1 MQSQKKAGVVAQLVE
16 QRTENPC
23 VTGSIPVDATNKT
36 EKHARNCVLFLY
48 QSTKLKDMSLEE
60 KINADIKTAML
71 NKDRGTLESLRAIK
85 SAILLEKTSKTGG
98 ELDEAAML
106 QRLIKQRRE
115 AADIY
120 KQQNR
125 DDLYAAE
132 MEQAAVIERY
142 MPEQMSA
149 EEVENALRA
158 IIAQTGATS
167 MKDMGKVMGMATKQ
181 FAGKAD
187 NKTVSEMVKKMLS

>member
-1 MQSQKKAGVVAQLVE
+1 
-16 QRTENPC
+16 
-23 VTGSIPVDATNKT
+23 
-36 EKHARNCVLFLY
+36 VLFLY

>member
-1 MQSQKKAGVVAQLVE
+1 
-16 QRTENPC
+16 
-23 VTGSIPVDATNKT
+23 
-36 EKHARNCVLFLY
+36 
-48 QSTKLKDMSLEE
+48 MSLEE

-85 SAILLEKTSKTGG
+85 SAILLEKTSKAGG
-98 ELDEAAML
+98 ELNEAAETAML

-142 MPEQMSA
+142 LPEQMSA
-149 EEVENALRA
+149 E
-158 IIAQTGATS
+158 
-167 MKDMGKVMGMATKQ
+167 
-181 FAGKAD
+181 
-187 NKTVSEMVKKMLS
+187 

>member
-1 MQSQKKAGVVAQLVE
+1 
-16 QRTENPC
+16 
-23 VTGSIPVDATNKT
+23 
-36 EKHARNCVLFLY
+36 
-48 QSTKLKDMSLEE
+48 
-60 KINADIKTAML
+60 
-71 NKDRGTLESLRAIK
+71 
-85 SAILLEKTSKTGG
+85 
-98 ELDEAAML
+98 ML

-149 EEVENALRA
+149 EEIETALRA
-158 IIAQTGATS
+158 IIAQTGASS

>member
-1 MQSQKKAGVVAQLVE
+1 
-16 QRTENPC
+16 
-23 VTGSIPVDATNKT
+23 
-36 EKHARNCVLFLY
+36 
-48 QSTKLKDMSLEE
+48 MSLEE

-98 ELDEAAML
+98 ELDEAAETAML

>member
-1 MQSQKKAGVVAQLVE
+1 
-16 QRTENPC
+16 
-23 VTGSIPVDATNKT
+23 
-36 EKHARNCVLFLY
+36 
-48 QSTKLKDMSLEE
+48 MSLEE

-85 SAILLEKTSKTGG
+85 SAILLEKTSKAGG
-98 ELDEAAML
+98 ELNEAAETAML

-125 DDLYAAE
+125 DDLFAAE

-142 MPEQMSA
+142 LPEQMSA
-149 EEVENALRA
+149 EEVEKALRE
-158 IIAQTGATS
+158 IIAQTGASS

-187 NKTVSEMVKKMLS
+187 NKTVSEMVKKLLS